1 MVNPNGDLEAR
12 QGTDNLEPLNP
23 YESAAI
29 SVEATNAEGTLN
41 PWFSMMNDPR
51 ATVRQLIDSPRR
63 GRAFL
68 LAMLSGVFTF
78 VVYVGLSYPPLEE
91 DVWLRF
97 ILLAMSVVFGAVF
110 GVVHVFLHGLACAF
124 VGRSLG
130 GTGTSREC
138 RTAIAWSKVPS
149 MWLLPLYLAASVY
162 ACTLGFEILV
172 LADNSSG
179 SDDIQLDY
187 VPWIKTA
194 IGVAAVVSVWQLY
207 LASQGVG
214 EAHRFR
220 SLRGFATVF
229 IGGAIAT
236 ALLVAVLATLDFLL
250 AVA

>member
-1 MVNPNGDLEAR
+1 VENPKGDLEAR
-12 QGTDNLEPLNP
+12 QGTDNRKPLNP
-23 YESAAI
+23 YESAATR
-29 SVEATNAEGTLN
+29 VESTSAEGTLN

-51 ATVRQLIDSPRR
+51 ATVRQLIDYPKR

-68 LAMLSGVFTF
+68 LAALSGVFTF
-78 VVYVGLSYPPLEE
+78 VAYFGLPSAPLDE

-97 ILLAMSVVFGAVF
+97 ILLAMCAVFGAVF
-110 GVVHVFLHGLACAF
+110 GVVYVFLHGLACAF
-124 VGRSLG
+124 VGRTMG

-138 RTAIAWSKVPS
+138 RVALAWSNVP
-149 MWLLPLYLAASVY
+149 MVWLLPLYVAASVY
-162 ACTLGFEILV
+162 AGTLGFAILER
-172 LADNSSG
+172 LGGAG
-179 SDDIQLDY
+179 SHDARLGY
-187 VPWIKTA
+187 VPWVKTA